1 MPFPQTQ
8 QGNRRSVGNLCY
20 VLQDVRLT
28 GTASAGER
36 ECVSRSACFGE
47 DLAEESE
54 HRRRKEGGGLYC
66 VHICACVYTCVYKC
80 ITISFSS
87 HKAYLVSRYEAA

>member
-1 MPFPQTQ
+1 M
-8 QGNRRSVGNLCY
+8 
-20 VLQDVRLT
+20 

-66 VHICACVYTCVYKC
+66 VNVC
-80 ITISFSS
+80 IYVRVCIRVCTN
-87 HKAYLVSRYEAA
+87 V

>member
-36 ECVSRSACFGE
+36 ECVSRRACFGE

-54 HRRRKEGGGLYC
+54 HRRRKEDGGLYC
-66 VHICACVYTCVYKC
+66 ANVC
-80 ITISFSS
+80 IYVRVCIRVCTN
-87 HKAYLVSRYEAA
+87 V